1 MASKNGINFTIKF
14 EYIGIQPAECRKQEG
29 ETDMALYRE
38 TCSLGNF
45 SCTIRNVEPY
55 DAEQMIAHI
64 HEVDSESLFLAREP
78 GEFAMS
84 PEAERKFLED
94 AKNSE
99 YDLFLVA
106 EIHGVI
112 IASCVARINPRKRY
126 RHKAE
131 LAIAVQKAYWS
142 MGIGRKL
149 MNAVISW
156 SKGQGL
162 AKLELGVD
170 TENQRALSLYSS
182 LGFEIEGT
190 IRKER
195 RMADGTYRDGYRMG
209 LMLAGQ

>member
-1 MASKNGINFTIKF
+1 
-14 EYIGIQPAECRKQEG
+14 
-29 ETDMALYRE
+29 MALYRE
-38 TCSLGNF
+38 TCNLGNF
-45 SCTIRNVEPY
+45 TCTIRNPEPD
-55 DAEQMIAHI
+55 DAEQMITHI
-64 HEVDSESLFLAREP
+64 QAVDTESLFLAREP
-78 GEFAMS
+78 GEFSMS
-84 PEAERKFLED
+84 PEAERKYLED

-99 YDLFLVA
+99 FDLFLVA
-106 EIHGVI
+106 EIHGEI
-112 IASCVARINPRKRY
+112 IASCVVRINPRKRY

-149 MNAVISW
+149 MNAAISW
-156 SKGQGL
+156 AKEQGL

-195 RMADGTYRDGYRMG
+195 RMADETFRDGYRMG
-209 LMLAGQ
+209 LMLASQ